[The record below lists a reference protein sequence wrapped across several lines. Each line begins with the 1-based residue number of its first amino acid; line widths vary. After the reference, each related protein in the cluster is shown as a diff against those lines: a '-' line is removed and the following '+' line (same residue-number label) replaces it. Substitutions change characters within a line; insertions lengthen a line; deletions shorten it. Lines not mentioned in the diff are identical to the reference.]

1 MRSSRVWRIMWH
13 PRDLLSPLD
22 LHWHDVSYMRAGDE
36 SLSDAVKATMYETV
50 RSAVLLAEESLDL
63 GKDLRAAWTGT

>member
-1 MRSSRVWRIMWH
+1 MRTSDS
-13 PRDLLSPLD
+13 
-22 LHWHDVSYMRAGDE
+22 